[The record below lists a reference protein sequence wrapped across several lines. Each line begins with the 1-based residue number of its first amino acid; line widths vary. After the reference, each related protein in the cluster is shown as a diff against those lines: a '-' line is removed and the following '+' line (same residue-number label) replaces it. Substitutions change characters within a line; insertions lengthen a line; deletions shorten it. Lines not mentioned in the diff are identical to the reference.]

1 MAISTNFKIA
11 SRIGKMARNDTV
23 TSLGTVQGSTAAVYD
38 SAGLFPLSGN
48 TVGDTAFTASMGDSA
63 REYIF
68 NGSGWYQINK
78 DSS

>member
-11 SRIGKMARNDTV
+11 SRIGQMARNDTV
-23 TSLGTVQGSTAAVYD
+23 TSVGTVQGSGAAVYD

-48 TVGDTAFTASMGDSA
+48 TVGDTAFTANMGDSA

>member
-23 TSLGTVQGSTAAVYD
+23 TSAGTIDGGSAVVYD
-38 SAGLFPLSGN
+38 SAGVFPLSGN
-48 TVGDTAFTASMGDSA
+48 TVGDTAFTANMGDSA

-68 NGSGWYQINK
+68 NGNGWYQINRG
-78 DSS
+78 S

>member
-11 SRIGKMARNDTV
+11 SRIGQMARNDTV
-23 TSLGTVQGSTAAVYD
+23 TSAGSVQGSGAAVYD

-48 TVGDTAFTASMGDSA
+48 TVGDTAFTANMGDSA

-68 NGSGWYQINK
+68 NGNGWYQINRG
-78 DSS
+78 S

>member
-1 MAISTNFKIA
+1 
-11 SRIGKMARNDTV
+11 MARNDTV
-23 TSLGTVQGSTAAVYD
+23 TSTGTIQGGSAAVYD
-38 SAGLFPLSGN
+38 SAGVFPLSGN
-48 TVGDTAFTASMGDSA
+48 TVGDTAFTANMGDSA